1 MTCSASNTM
10 NMQRLSDKCCSKY
23 VNFLIVPSS
32 SRRVCISFL
41 SPFEQSFVFVLV
53 SFYLQSTQFINISNS
68 CETIL
73 SPYITA
79 L

>member
-1 MTCSASNTM
+1 MTCSASSTM
-10 NMQRLSDKCCSKY
+10 NMQRLSDKWCSRY
-23 VNFLIVPSS
+23 VNCLIVPSS
-32 SRRVCISFL
+32 SRRLCISFL

-53 SFYLQSTQFINISNS
+53 SFYLQSTEFINTSNS

-73 SPYITA
+73 SPFI